1 MMGCVHRPPPIC
13 LELRVRSPIEPS
25 PGRIRDA
32 FFDDVGDLT
41 LGLVTGQRWRLRLGP
56 ITLLAFG
63 DPAFDAG
70 SWKWPITGGWL
81 ARQPGGTLSY
91 GWRDGDLVGV
101 VDGYVP
107 RLPRPVYL
115 ATQGQVH
122 RMVTRRFLL
131 QLRGRTPPPGVP
143 AGPVQRIVSSGVDL
157 MLCAGLTALLR
168 PRRRLRWAAALAAV
182 YHLGCW
188 SLTGRTVGALVTGQR
203 LVSVDGSP
211 VAPWQAVL
219 RLAALPLAVLACRA
233 VHDEAAATE
242 VIEAQWTV
250 TAGCGASDVPGGRAP
265 CRR

>member
-1 MMGCVHRPPPIC
+1 VAALFAWLTAVGLGLVLLATWLMRIGSGDEARSSQPAISRPPPYIPASLVMVHLVLAVC
-13 LELRVRSPIEPS
+13 GLLVWAFYLVS
-25 PGRIRDA
+25 DA
-32 FFDDVGDLT
+32 EA
-41 LGLVTGQRWRLRLGP
+41 
-56 ITLLAFG
+56 LA
-63 DPAFDAG
+63 
-70 SWKWPITGGWL
+70 WL
-81 ARQPGGTLSY
+81 ALAM
-91 GWRDGDLVGV
+91 L
-101 VDGYVP
+101 
-107 RLPRPVYL
+107 LPVE
-115 ATQGQVH
+115 
-122 RMVTRRFLL
+122 LL
-131 QLRGRTPPPGVP
+131 GFSMFIRWLG
-143 AGPVQRIVSSGVDL
+143 S
-157 MLCAGLTALLR
+157 
-168 PRRRLRWAAALAAV
+168 RRLRWAAALAAV